1 MKRLIGIDYGSKRIG
16 IAMSD
21 PLRIIACARQTVPNS
36 PTFILTIKKM
46 IQDFDVEAVIVG
58 MPYNLKGEKST
69 KAKEVDEF
77 IKELKQH
84 INIDIVEW
92 DERYTS
98 SMAHETQI
106 QMGVKK
112 KQRQDKSKIDEMAAA
127 LILQSYLDSHPKS
140 V

>member
-1 MKRLIGIDYGSKRIG
+1 
-16 IAMSD
+16 MSD
-21 PLRIIACARQTVPNS
+21 PLRIIASARQTVPNS
-36 PTFILTIKKM
+36 PAFFLTIKKM
-46 IQDFDVEAVIVG
+46 IQDFDVEAVIIG

-69 KAKEVDEF
+69 KAKEVEEF
-77 IKELKQH
+77 INELKQH

>member
-21 PLRIIACARQTVPNS
+21 PLRIIASPRQTMPNS
-36 PTFILTIKKM
+36 AAFLMTLKKM

-69 KAKEVDEF
+69 KAKEVEEF
-77 IKELKQH
+77 MKELKQQ

-112 KQRQDKSKIDEMAAA
+112 KYRQDKSKIDEMAAA

>member
-21 PLRIIACARQTVPNS
+21 PLKIIASPRQTVPNS
-36 PTFILTIKKM
+36 PAFFLTIKKM
-46 IQDFDVEAVIVG
+46 IQDYDVEAVIIG

-69 KAKEVDEF
+69 KAKEVEEF
-77 IKELKQH
+77 IKEIKQH
-84 INIDIVEW
+84 ISIDIVEW

-112 KQRQDKSKIDEMAAA
+112 KHRQDKSKIDEMAAA

>member
-1 MKRLIGIDYGSKRIG
+1 VKRLIGIDYGSKRIG

-21 PLRIIACARQTVPNS
+21 PLRIIASPRQTMPNS
-36 PTFILTIKKM
+36 AAFLMTLKKM

-69 KAKEVDEF
+69 KAKEVEEF
-77 IKELKQH
+77 MKELKQQ

-112 KQRQDKSKIDEMAAA
+112 KYRQDKSKIDEMAAA